1 MRLPTARRINR
12 SICRHCL
19 GYAVAGT
26 MDDVLRDASERG
38 IFPMTSAAHEL
49 AGRRVLV
56 IEDESMVMMLLQDM
70 LGDIGCVVVDSASR
84 FDEAIAKA
92 RTSAFDVA
100 ILDVNLNGE
109 RTFPIAEVLT
119 ERGQRFAFATGY
131 GVGSLPPRFG
141 GRPVLQK
148 PFQQQELERV
158 LRAALA

>member
-1 MRLPTARRINR
+1 M
-12 SICRHCL
+12 
-19 GYAVAGT
+19 

-38 IFPMTSAAHEL
+38 ILPMTSTAPDL

-70 LGDIGCVVVDSASR
+70 LEDIGCVVVDAASR
-84 FDEAIAKA
+84 FQEAIEKA
-92 RTSAFDVA
+92 RSLTFDVA

-109 RTFPIAEVLT
+109 RTFPIAEVLA
-119 ERGQRFAFATGY
+119 ERGVRFVFATGY
-131 GVGSLPPRFG
+131 GVANLPPDFSE
-141 GRPVLQK
+141 RPVLQK